1 MEYTRIKEWKDNI
14 TGYQTSLVLYRAV
27 RNGIPY
33 EERSPGKW
41 ELHNKTYYCSECGEE
56 AIDLESEPDVYGSSY
71 CLTDYCPYCGA
82 DMRGNKREPSD
93 YLKERLKDPEFR
105 KVWEKWCSEDIQ
117 KDGEE
122 E

>member
-1 MEYTRIKEWKDNI
+1 
-14 TGYQTSLVLYRAV
+14 
-27 RNGIPY
+27 
-33 EERSPGKW
+33 
-41 ELHNKTYYCSECGEE
+41 
-56 AIDLESEPDVYGSSY
+56 
-71 CLTDYCPYCGA
+71 
-82 DMRGNKREPSD
+82 MRGNKREPSD